1 MTLFPKQE
9 LGFIEVIVQFY
20 EKHNSGWNYRGIMIF
35 TSPKKVV
42 FEHQKS
48 GSKLNSMVVK
58 KCLCF
63 QMEEKFQS
71 GECKIS

>member
-9 LGFIEVIVQFY
+9 LGFLEVILPFY
-20 EKHNSGWNYRGIMIF
+20 EKRNSAWNHRGIMIF

-58 KCLCF
+58 KFLRF
-63 QMEEKFQS
+63 KMEEKFQS
-71 GECKIS
+71 GQCKIP